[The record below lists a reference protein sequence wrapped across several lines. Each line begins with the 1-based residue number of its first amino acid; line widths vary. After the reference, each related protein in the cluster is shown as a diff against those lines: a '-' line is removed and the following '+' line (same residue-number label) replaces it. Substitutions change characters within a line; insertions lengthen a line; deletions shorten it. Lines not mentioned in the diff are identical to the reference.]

1 MSKGA
6 PVLKFQ
12 NMSQF
17 LMSSTNQPSAV
28 PSPEALR
35 TQLMGLGADER
46 KVIAGMVVLMM
57 KKPGKVRDREWLLE
71 AYTHISA
78 QALEMG
84 DERLDQLKELVQERR
99 DLVLN
104 ASFGLFFR
112 VAQDAAEIGG
122 TPTLAQASVMAM
134 AYFTDGPSPSF
145 EAADDQG

>member
-1 MSKGA
+1 M
-6 PVLKFQ
+6 
-12 NMSQF
+12 N
-17 LMSSTNQPSAV
+17 SSNQPSAV
-28 PSPEALR
+28 PSPKALR
-35 TQLMGLGADER
+35 TQLMGLGEDER

-57 KKPGKVRDREWLLE
+57 KEPEKVRDREWILE

-84 DERLDQLKELVQERR
+84 DERLEQLKELVRERR

-112 VAQDAAEIGG
+112 VAQDAAELGG
-122 TPTLAQASVMAM
+122 TPTLAQATVMAM

-145 EAADDQG
+145 EPVDERG